1 MAGKLH
7 EIMFKVYSAF
17 PLPLASR
24 KVCPGMLLETFW
36 EPAIPWD
43 TRPVFRREEGYAWEV
58 LGIPA
63 AGYENEEGPGN
74 ILAGDILEKVEFG
87 AHLPLPQYG
96 LDAALNFANRWTA
109 TLTVTAVKVR
119 TFRRGFSGH
128 ELRAKLREFRE
139 SDPQRWKW
147 VLDDFLVT
155 DSYHT
160 DALRFEFRQDGE
172 ASAKAELDK
181 AGLKAE
187 GTVQLSWEDEWT
199 LVLRGTAEAPFAV
212 RGFKIW

>member
-7 EIMFKVYSAF
+7 EIMFRVYGAF
-17 PLPLASR
+17 PLPLTGG
-24 KVCPGMLLETFW
+24 KVRPGTLLETFW

-58 LGIPA
+58 LEVPA
-63 AGYENEEGPGN
+63 DGYEDEEGPGN
-74 ILAGDILEKVEFG
+74 ILAGDILEKMEFG

-96 LDAALNFANRWTA
+96 LEAGLDFANRRTA

-128 ELRAKLREFRE
+128 ELRARLRDLRKGA
-139 SDPQRWKW
+139 PQRWKW

-172 ASAKAELDK
+172 ASAKTELDK
-181 AGLKAE
+181 AGIEAE
-187 GTVQLSWEDEWT
+187 GKVQLSWEDEWT
-199 LVLRGTAEAPFAV
+199 LVLRGTAKAPFAV